1 MKLLNKFRLVLCQLI
16 FLAAER
22 LTVSLKLMVIL
33 VISHNDL
40 HCDDF
45 LNLLTPKNEHLI
57 SPYNITL

>member
-1 MKLLNKFRLVLCQLI
+1 MKLLNQFRLVLCQLI

-33 VISHNDL
+33 FISHNDL

-45 LNLLTPKNEHLI
+45 LNLLTPK
-57 SPYNITL
+57 SD